1 MFNQL
6 FTEQNMQIFLKELNE
21 QRKKKEGSY
30 ESTLEALKSN
40 LRQVKSEIDKIY
52 TYPGCKS
59 GL

>member
-40 LRQVKSEIDKIY
+40 LRQVKSEIDNLY
-52 TYPGCKS
+52 LS
-59 GL
+59 